1 MLKTSSTSSLLST
14 IQKFVESGAFVD
26 DSASF
31 ENGFALTRSLRRWI
45 MRRNRCRKRSL
56 HSIEIGPQ
64 ARARSSSDPQ
74 VILLN
79 TVFVSDEVLL

>member
-1 MLKTSSTSSLLST
+1 MLKTLLTSSLLST
-14 IQKFVESGAFVD
+14 IQNFVESGAFVD

-45 MRRNRCRKRSL
+45 MRRNRCRKRSP

-64 ARARSSSDPQ
+64 TCARSSSDPE
-74 VILLN
+74 VILSK
-79 TVFVSDEVLL
+79 TGFVSDEALI